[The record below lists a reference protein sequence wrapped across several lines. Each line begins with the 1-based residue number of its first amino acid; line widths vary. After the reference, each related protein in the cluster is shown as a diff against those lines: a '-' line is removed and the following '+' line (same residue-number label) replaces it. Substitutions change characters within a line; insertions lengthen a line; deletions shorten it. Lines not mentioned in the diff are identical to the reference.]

1 MRKKFFGLLI
11 VAALMIGCEKK
22 TMTVVSSAV
31 GEDGFIADMYG
42 YNDTERLDEAGMPVY
57 SIPFEIKNAPEGT
70 VSFALMME
78 DKDAFP
84 VSQGFSWIHWTAAN
98 IKDTVIPA
106 GAGSQDGD
114 FVQGVKLV
122 EFFGRVAAGGRGELL
137 RRSGALRRK
146 SSYLRTARLR
156 SRLRSSP
163 GKRLSDERAVSF
175 YGRTYSGILYAQ
187 GQISAEPL
195 NRGLSFIL
203 FNGGMPPLNLIF
215 RFIVKINFILK
226 ISVIQSIRKSTE
238 RMVYEKIYF
247 RMGDCC
253 HLFYAGFCQQR
264 F

>member
-106 GAGSQDGD
+106 GAGSQDAD
-114 FVQGVKLV
+114 FVQGVNSWWSSL
-122 EFFGRVAAGGRGELL
+122 GGSRPAEEVSCYGGPAPYDGKVHTYELHVY
-137 RRSGALRRK
+137 ALDCDLPLENGFLMNELFH
-146 SSYLRTARLR
+146 SMEGHILASYTLKA
-156 SRLRSSP
+156 
-163 GKRLSDERAVSF
+163 K
-175 YGRTYSGILYAQ
+175 YQ
-187 GQISAEPL
+187 L
-195 NRGLSFIL
+195 NR
-203 FNGGMPPLNLIF
+203 
-215 RFIVKINFILK
+215 
-226 ISVIQSIRKSTE
+226 
-238 RMVYEKIYF
+238 
-247 RMGDCC
+247 
-253 HLFYAGFCQQR
+253 
-264 F
+264 